1 MRKKIQFR
9 AVFGLYAL
17 YEKLCEDD
25 KNVALE
31 LMGTFLKNEYI
42 FLNKI
47 IYIVN
52 YTLNLLVFLYFK
64 YGYDPFI
71 NTFVM
76 SV

>member
-42 FLNKI
+42 FSNAI
-47 IYIVN
+47 IT
-52 YTLNLLVFLYFK
+52 YTSNLLAFLYFK
-64 YGYDPFI
+64 YLYDPRI
-71 NTFVM
+71 IYKYV
-76 SV
+76 